1 MRNILKSF
9 DEKLIML
16 INEKMK
22 TKFLDRFMVRYTD
35 LGSAV
40 FISLFTFLLI
50 VFGNEK
56 WRNTGIQAAATLAI
70 SQTITY
76 GLKSL
81 LGRERPYNI
90 LKNLNTFGI
99 TLKDYSFPSGH
110 TSASFSLATTIA
122 LNYPFLSIL
131 VLGMALLVGISRIY
145 LGVHYPTDVVAGIV
159 LGVGSAIVVHL
170 YVFVYLIEFIN
181 SIRF

>member
-1 MRNILKSF
+1 
-9 DEKLIML
+9 ML
-16 INEKMK
+16 INERMK
-22 TKFLDRFMVRYTD
+22 TKFLDRFMVKFTN

-40 FISLFTFLLI
+40 FISLFTLALI
-50 VFGNEK
+50 IFGNEK
-56 WRNTGIQAAATLAI
+56 WRNTGIQAATTLAI

-99 TLKDYSFPSGH
+99 ILKDYSFPSGH

-122 LNYPFLSIL
+122 LNNPFLAIL
-131 VLGMALLVGISRIY
+131 VIAMALLVGISRIY
-145 LGVHYPTDVVAGIV
+145 LGVHYPTDVAAGIV
-159 LGVGSAIVVHL
+159 LGLGSALIVHL
-170 YVFVYLIEFIN
+170 YLITYVIGLIK
-181 SIRF
+181 SIGI

>member
-1 MRNILKSF
+1 MRNILKTF
-9 DEKLIML
+9 DEKLILL

-22 TKFLDRFMVRYTD
+22 TKFLDSFMVRFTN

-40 FISLFTFLLI
+40 FISAFTFILI
-50 VFGNEK
+50 IFGKED
-56 WRNTGIQAAATLAI
+56 WRNTGIQAATTLAI
-70 SQTITY
+70 SQSITY

-99 TLKDYSFPSGH
+99 ILKDYSFPSGH

-122 LNYPFLSIL
+122 LKGPILSVL
-131 VLGMALLVGISRIY
+131 VLSMALLVGISRIY
-145 LGVHYPTDVVAGIV
+145 LGVHYPTDVAAGII
-159 LGVGSAIVVHL
+159 LGVGSAVLVHL
-170 YVFVYLIEFIN
+170 YLFSYVIKFIN
-181 SIRF
+181 SFGI

>member
-1 MRNILKSF
+1 MRNVLKSF

-22 TKFLDRFMVRYTD
+22 TKFLDRFMVKYTN

-40 FISLFTFLLI
+40 FISLFIFILI
-50 VFGNEK
+50 IFGNRD
-56 WRNTGIQAAATLAI
+56 WRNTGIQAATTLAI

-99 TLKDYSFPSGH
+99 ILKDYSFPSGH

-122 LNYPFLSIL
+122 LKNPFLTIL
-131 VLGMALLVGISRIY
+131 VITMALLVGISRIY

-159 LGVGSAIVVHL
+159 LGVGCAIIVHL
-170 YVFVYLIEFIN
+170 YVFAYIMEFIN
-181 SIRF
+181 SIGI